1 VLIYGAVLVVISVA
15 FLVSLSWRMPLK
27 VDVVRDRTSL
37 ARLVDEGRI
46 ENLYRIQLM
55 NATERPQRYRIAV
68 QGLAGVELPADGTVE
83 LAPAQARWV
92 TLAVRLPPDSA
103 RAAGPGAHPIRF
115 QIQNLD
121 DSAVSVTE
129 KSTFIVPR

>member
-1 VLIYGAVLVVISVA
+1 
-15 FLVSLSWRMPLK
+15 LK

-55 NATERPQRYRIAV
+55 NATERPQRYRIAA
-68 QGLAGVELPADGTVE
+68 QGMADIDLPGGIGPIEVAS
-83 LAPAQARWV
+83 AQARWV
-92 TLAVRLPPDSA
+92 VVAARVPPESA
-103 RAAGPGAHPIRF
+103 RAAGPGAHPIQFR
-115 QIQNLD
+115 IENIED
-121 DSAVSVTE
+121 PAVAVTE